1 MIYALKG
8 AKMHLLWL
16 DVPTSIT
23 GGNAI
28 GWRLIINTNKY
39 RFSCCI
45 RGGGWVWIRNR
56 VLRILRWRQR
66 EILGYMG
73 APQPEEE
80 EDRKGAHWAVALLNN
95 KFFCKNM
102 WGNQFQKYSTYS
114 KETNLYCLEEL
125 VRPVSPVVSGAARG
139 NGWSVVRAGR
149 NRLCRT
155 RSKNT

>member
-39 RFSCCI
+39 RFSCSI

-80 EDRKGAHWAVALLNN
+80 ENRKGALIEHCSTISSFARTCEETY
-95 KFFCKNM
+95 FKNILP
-102 WGNQFQKYSTYS
+102 GNQPLLPRGVG
-114 KETNLYCLEEL
+114 ETSFSGCIWRRPRERLE
-125 VRPVSPVVSGAARG
+125 RR
-139 NGWSVVRAGR
+139 
-149 NRLCRT
+149 
-155 RSKNT
+155 KNWKKQIM